1 LNVPIGDSSAL
12 RAAVYF
18 KSYGGFIDAIQP
30 DGSVDDDVNDGERFG
45 ARVSMRFEPSENLTI
60 TPRLVYQDVDLNGFN
75 RSDAYN
81 ILANPFTTTRPR
93 VDLNGREQYTQ
104 LDESFTDEFLL
115 LDLNIEYAMNDMVM
129 TSVTSYTDRD
139 VLVVRDATQLTA
151 SITGGSIGLGE
162 DIYTL
167 DAPLDDATT
176 VEAFTQELRL
186 SSDTDSP
193 FQWLVGGF
201 YSQIDREYSQS
212 LDVAGFEALSGISTA
227 GPLAATDIL
236 FFSNIPYDFEQFAV
250 FGEASYLFT
259 DRFTLTAGLRYFD
272 FEENRVLN
280 FDGIFADQTIGQ
292 RGRTSSDGIS
302 PRIIASYSLS
312 DDTILNAQ
320 VSKGFR
326 LGGINDPLNEPLCSP
341 EDLVTFGG
349 RDSFDDEEL
358 INYEIGAKTTI
369 LNGRGTFNIAA
380 FHMDIDNLQ
389 ATLTAGTC
397 SSRVIFNVPES
408 SSAGVEMELAIS
420 PTANLDFSVT
430 ASYTNAELDSTVT
443 STAADGT
450 ISIVGGIEK
459 GNRLPTTPKFQMA
472 INSTY
477 FWGLDNGWDGY
488 FSTTLQHVGSR
499 FTQIGDQS
507 DGFGTV
513 DLSVFP
519 LGDPDQGIFS
529 FDPELP
535 SYNIGNL
542 RLGVK
547 NDNWDVS
554 LFVNNVSDSEA
565 RLALDQERGSLAR
578 VGFITNSPRTFGV
591 TARIN
596 F

>member
-1 LNVPIGDSSAL
+1 MNVPIGDSSAL